1 MFRCAFA
8 FMAPALAHHSLVRVA
23 RAADAPADRPIRALL
38 VIGGGSHD
46 YPKQKD
52 ILVEGISARANVVFQ
67 MAFDPAGVNNHA
79 NPVYDDPDWA
89 KGFDVVVHDESVGQV
104 KDLKLVER
112 ILKPHREGLPAVVLH
127 SGMHAYRTEGWP
139 KAITPW
145 FEFTGLQ
152 TTGHGPQ
159 FPISIHF
166 LDTKDPITEGFSD
179 WTTMKEELY
188 NNAAGKLLDTAHPLA
203 RGKQTVKDK
212 TQDNSSC
219 GRTCTTARRGS
230 SPRRSGTITKR
241 SKIPAISTSSPA
253 GCCGRSTSSTR
264 PISSRRRRRRH
275 SVAAASSRS
284 LTTAMPFPAS
294 ALWHGLLSMPFPA
307 TAGLRC
313 AASRGIGHHR
323 METFRSGS
331 PWTAVRG

>member
-1 MFRCAFA
+1 LL
-8 FMAPALAHHSLVRVA
+8 ALVSIA

-79 NPVYDDPDWA
+79 NPVYDNPDWA

-127 SGMHAYRTEGWP
+127 SGNHAYRTEGWP
-139 KAITPW
+139 TAITPW

-166 LDTKDPITEGFSD
+166 LDTKDPITEGFTD
-179 WTTMKEELY
+179 WTTIKEELY
-188 NNAAGKLLDTAHPLA
+188 NNAAGKLLDTAHALA
-203 RGKQTVKDK
+203 RGKQTVKGK
-212 TQDNSSC
+212 TQDNIVVWTNLYN
-219 GRTCTTARRGS
+219 GKTRVFGTTLGHNNATVED
-230 SPRRSGTITKR
+230 PRYLDLV
-241 SKIPAISTSSPA
+241 
-253 GCCGRSTSSTR
+253 TR
-264 PISSRRRRRRH
+264 
-275 SVAAASSRS
+275 
-284 LTTAMPFPAS
+284 
-294 ALWHGLLSMPFPA
+294 GLLWSVDKLDAAHLKPA
-307 TAGLRC
+307 KATP
-313 AASRGIGHHR
+313 AAQ
-323 METFRSGS
+323 
-331 PWTAVRG
+331 

>member
-1 MFRCAFA
+1 MPRRFAAFA
-8 FMAPALAHHSLVRVA
+8 IALLALSSIA
-23 RAADAPADRPIRALL
+23 RAADSPADRPIRALL

-89 KGFDVVVHDESVGQV
+89 KGFDVIVHDESVGQV

-139 KAITPW
+139 KTITPW

-179 WTTMKEELY
+179 WTTIKEELY

-212 TQDNSSC
+212 TQDNFVVWTNLYN
-219 GRTCTTARRGS
+219 GKTRVFATTIGHNNQTVED
-230 SPRRSGTITKR
+230 PRYLDLV
-241 SKIPAISTSSPA
+241 
-253 GCCGRSTSSTR
+253 TR
-264 PISSRRRRRRH
+264 
-275 SVAAASSRS
+275 
-284 LTTAMPFPAS
+284 
-294 ALWHGLLSMPFPA
+294 GLLWSVDKLDAAHLKAAKATPA
-307 TAGLRC
+307 A
-313 AASRGIGHHR
+313 
-323 METFRSGS
+323 
-331 PWTAVRG
+331 P

>member
-1 MFRCAFA
+1 
-8 FMAPALAHHSLVRVA
+8 MARRTSALAIASLAPFLMFAAA
-23 RAADAPADRPIRALL
+23 RAADAPAERPIRALL

-89 KGFDVVVHDESVGQV
+89 KGFDVVVHDESVGKV
-104 KDLKLVER
+104 TDLKLVER

-166 LDTKDPITEGFSD
+166 LDSKDPITEGFSD
-179 WTTMKEELY
+179 WTTIKEELY

-212 TQDNSSC
+212 TQDNVVVWTNLYN
-219 GRTCTTARRGS
+219 GKTRVFATTLGHNNQTVEDPRYLDLVTRGLLWS
-230 SPRRSGTITKR
+230 VDKLDAAHLKAAKG
-241 SKIPAISTSSPA
+241 SPA
-253 GCCGRSTSSTR
+253 A
-264 PISSRRRRRRH
+264 P
-275 SVAAASSRS
+275 
-284 LTTAMPFPAS
+284 
-294 ALWHGLLSMPFPA
+294 
-307 TAGLRC
+307 
-313 AASRGIGHHR
+313 
-323 METFRSGS
+323 
-331 PWTAVRG
+331 